1 MIDHFVAAGS
11 IVHPFAILDPSA
23 IDASR
28 FDEFSGCIIDSA
40 KIKSSTGD
48 GKERKWIQERTLKK
62 KKGKIEKRKEKDKGE
77 EREETKLIGVVSHWV
92 VAVGDDAKS

>member
-1 MIDHFVAAGS
+1 MEKKGNGY
-11 IVHPFAILDPSA
+11 
-23 IDASR
+23 R
-28 FDEFSGCIIDSA
+28 
-40 KIKSSTGD
+40 
-48 GKERKWIQERTLKK
+48 KELLK

>member
-1 MIDHFVAAGS
+1 MYH
-11 IVHPFAILDPSA
+11 
-23 IDASR
+23 R
-28 FDEFSGCIIDSA
+28 FGKN
-40 KIKSSTGD
+40 KIFHGRWKRKEMDTG
-48 GKERKWIQERTLKK
+48 KNFKK